1 MRRWKT
7 LKILKWLLPSHANPT
22 NEAQD
27 KEDLEAATMAEE
39 TYANISSDEE
49 EAIIFR
55 IVIETDPTWAK
66 VASRTDPEEA
76 TDEKYDIGRSD
87 PKEYVDRVSF

>member
-49 EAIIFR
+49 EAIIF
-55 IVIETDPTWAK
+55 
-66 VASRTDPEEA
+66 
-76 TDEKYDIGRSD
+76 
-87 PKEYVDRVSF
+87 